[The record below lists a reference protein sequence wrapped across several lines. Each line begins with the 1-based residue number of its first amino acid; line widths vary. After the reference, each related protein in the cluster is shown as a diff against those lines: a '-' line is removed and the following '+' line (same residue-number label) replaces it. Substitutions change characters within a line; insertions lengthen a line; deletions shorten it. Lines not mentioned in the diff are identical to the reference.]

1 MESGSKSGIVK
12 KCLMQNFLGA
22 PVYII
27 PCSNEYKIQSPKL
40 YIQFLI
46 TKNLSMITLILLPV
60 YLLNLSTDL
69 RQMCTAEKDTH
80 YFQAYKNWRC

>member
-40 YIQFLI
+40 EW
-46 TKNLSMITLILLPV
+46 NLSMITLILLPV

-69 RQMCTAEKDTH
+69 RQMCTAEKNTH
-80 YFQAYKNWRC
+80 YFQAYKNWRR